1 MNKLK
6 ILIAALAVT
15 AFATGCGKKEDDHG
29 HPHPEEQA
37 VHEEAGHGHGHGGGI
52 AVTHYT
58 DQTELFVEYPP
69 LAKGEES
76 AFAAHLTHLNP
87 QGFRAVSEGKLTVLL
102 TGGGLP
108 DEQAE
113 AGISDTP
120 GIFRPVLKPQHAG
133 KRHLALRLDL
143 PGGPVTHD
151 LGEVTVYPDR
161 KSAEAALPQEEEG
174 TAIGF
179 TKEQQWKIPFATQ
192 PAEERAVRESIPV
205 TATLRPSTEREAIVA
220 APGAG
225 LLRNGPN
232 GFPQVGSMVKAGEIV
247 AFLAPRLGGEADV
260 ATLRLEADRARIAV
274 EQARVERERLEG
286 LLKLEAIPAKRV
298 QDAVAQE
305 KLAQANLSA
314 AQQRVATFSGG
325 GGGIA
330 LKSPVTGTIVAVGAV
345 PGAAVSEGQTVVHV
359 ADLKRLWL
367 EAHIPESVVTQ
378 VSRPDGAF
386 FTLGEDTAPIQLEVG
401 KNARLVAYGGMVDPA
416 TRTVPVIFEFDN
428 SEGRL
433 RSGMTFNANLYTGR
447 SLQGIAVPASALVDD
462 GGTPVVYALREG
474 ESFERRV
481 VTPGPRDGKWVGIQS
496 GLKAGERVVT
506 LGAYQVRL
514 AATIPAAIGHG
525 HAH

>member
-15 AFATGCGKKEDDHG
+15 ALAAGCTKLEDNHG

-37 VHEEAGHGHGHGGGI
+37 AHDDHGHGHGGGI

-69 LAKGEES
+69 LAKGEGS

-87 QGFRAVSEGKLTVLL
+87 QGFRAVSEGKLTVML

-108 DEQAE
+108 EEQAE
-113 AGISDTP
+113 AGVSAMP

-133 KRHLALRLDL
+133 KRNLSLRLDL
-143 PGGPVTHD
+143 PSGSITHD

-161 KSAEAALPQEEEG
+161 KSAVAALSHEEEA

-179 TKEQQWKIPFATQ
+179 TKEQQWKIPFANQ
-192 PAEERAVRESIPV
+192 PAAERTVRESVPV
-205 TATLRPSTEREAIVA
+205 TATLRPSTEREAIIA

-225 LLRNGPN
+225 LLRNGPS
-232 GFPQVGSMVKAGEIV
+232 GFPQVGSTVKAGQV
-247 AFLAPRLGGEADV
+247 MAYLAPRLGGETDV
-260 ATLRLEADRARIAV
+260 ATLRLEVDRARIAV

-286 LLKLEAIPAKRV
+286 LLKIEAIPAKRV
-298 QDAVAQE
+298 HDASTQQ
-305 KLAQANLSA
+305 KLAQASLSA
-314 AQQRVATFSGG
+314 AQQRVATFSGE

-330 LKSPVTGTIVAVGAV
+330 LKSPVTGTIVAVGAA
-345 PGAAVSEGQTVVHV
+345 PGAAVSEGQAVVHI

-367 EAHIPESVVTQ
+367 DARIPESAVIQ
-378 VSRPDGAF
+378 VSRPEGAF
-386 FTLGEDTAPIQLEVG
+386 FTIGEDVAPITLEVG

-428 SEGRL
+428 PEGRL
-433 RSGMTFNANLYTGR
+433 RAGMSINANLYTGR
-447 SLQGIAVPASALVDD
+447 SVQGVAVPASALVDD
-462 GGTPVVYALREG
+462 GGTPVVFVLREG

-481 VTPGPRDGKWVGIQS
+481 ITPGPRDGDWVAIQS

-514 AATIPAAIGHG
+514 AATAPAAIGHG